1 MFKGNYN
8 FFDYKYNISGYTG
21 QDYGGLAQY
30 IYLII
35 AVIVLVVL
43 LYLLRNS
50 SCEKVLK
57 IIRGI
62 SIFLI
67 LFYIIKT
74 TWETIYDIKLN
85 GSFNTGLLPLDA
97 CSMIMV
103 AGIISSFSKSKLK
116 EYSDAWLM
124 TGGIVGGIATM
135 VQLNAFNY
143 YPFLSFGAFYSMIW
157 HFLMVF
163 TGLLLVV
170 TNYVKISYQVV
181 IKGFIF
187 HILFSLIVIPI
198 DYIFNFDFMMYKSL
212 GSIPFFEGIATSLT
226 NNGLGFINPFLM
238 LTLYFLAF
246 NIVYII
252 ILLIKKIQNML

>member
-1 MFKGNYN
+1 
-8 FFDYKYNISGYTG
+8 
-21 QDYGGLAQY
+21 
-30 IYLII
+30 
-35 AVIVLVVL
+35 
-43 LYLLRNS
+43 
-50 SCEKVLK
+50 
-57 IIRGI
+57 
-62 SIFLI
+62 
-67 LFYIIKT
+67 
-74 TWETIYDIKLN
+74 
-85 GSFNTGLLPLDA
+85 
-97 CSMIMV
+97 
-103 AGIISSFSKSKLK
+103 
-116 EYSDAWLM
+116 
-124 TGGIVGGIATM
+124 M

-252 ILLIKKIQNML
+252 ILLIKKIQNMLS